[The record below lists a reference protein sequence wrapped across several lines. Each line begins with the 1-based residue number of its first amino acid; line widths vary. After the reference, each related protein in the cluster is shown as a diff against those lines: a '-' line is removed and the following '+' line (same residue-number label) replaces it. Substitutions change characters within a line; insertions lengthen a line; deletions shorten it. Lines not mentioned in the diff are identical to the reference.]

1 MFEKLLMSLQISWL
15 KRGSG
20 LDRNKKY
27 AALTG
32 GLVGS
37 LTLTI
42 SLSSTFWVILLGCV
56 LLAAGF
62 SILARFERFWGP
74 AEPDHYYY
82 IVPMLVGP
90 VVAGLVRNTE
100 QALWVGPPMGV
111 LCGLGVYFLILKSP
125 PFKQDEAGE
134 LDAELPEHSP
144 TR

>member
-1 MFEKLLMSLQISWL
+1 MN
-15 KRGSG
+15 
-20 LDRNKKY
+20 RNIKY

-90 VVAGLVRNTE
+90 VVAGLVRNTGY
-100 QALWVGPPMGV
+100 ALWVGPPIGV
-111 LCGLGVYFLILKSP
+111 LCGLGVYFLIMKSP
-125 PFKQDEAGE
+125 PFKPEESEE
-134 LDAELPEHSP
+134 LEIEIHDHH
-144 TR
+144 RIR